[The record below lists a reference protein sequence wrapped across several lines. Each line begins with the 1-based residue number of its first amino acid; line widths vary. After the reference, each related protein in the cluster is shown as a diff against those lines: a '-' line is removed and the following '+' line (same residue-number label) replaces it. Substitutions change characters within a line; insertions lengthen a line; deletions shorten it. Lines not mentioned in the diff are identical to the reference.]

1 MTFLFSSLQA
11 KEKLDT
17 VYCINMMN
25 WSYKTR
31 QGKDRTCR
39 CSYRSLERCVT
50 QVITQRFYLRD
61 GAQFLRER
69 DMQWSSPSI
78 FYSRDQKHLLA
89 ANIIASIS
97 VCSIYVRLFIASHFI
112 HFFFFLL
119 FFLDGDLERDL
130 DRFFRDELFLVGV
143 PLRDLDR
150 LRLCFPLGERLRDRD
165 LPRPRDELRLRD
177 RDRLEFEG
185 EGVRDS

>member
-1 MTFLFSSLQA
+1 
-11 KEKLDT
+11 
-17 VYCINMMN
+17 
-25 WSYKTR
+25 
-31 QGKDRTCR
+31 
-39 CSYRSLERCVT
+39 
-50 QVITQRFYLRD
+50 
-61 GAQFLRER
+61 
-69 DMQWSSPSI
+69 MQWSSPSI
-78 FYSRDQKHLLA
+78 FYSRNQTHLA
-89 ANIIASIS
+89 TNIIASIS
-97 VCSIYVRLFIASHFI
+97 VCSIYVRLFITTHFI
-112 HFFFFLL
+112 YFFFFLL
-119 FFLDGDLERDL
+119 FFLDGDLDRDL